1 MVQYLKTKR
10 GYFYKLFKNG
20 KKKRITQNEYKKS
33 KTRKNKH
40 VLLGGD
46 GDPKMLIYCHNRIV
60 DLTRADT
67 NHWQGPIFK
76 QVLTERGIDPMK
88 IKVDTIDIVPG
99 GTIVADGFSK
109 SFIDSH
115 ENEFDI
121 VILPDCGGLWYE
133 FQKEHNDENF
143 QSMLSLMIEL
153 LRLVKPGGIIMFG
166 KILYED
172 WFDRRLTDALQNA
185 VISQYSL
192 YGVNDVKYITITK
205 S

>member
-1 MVQYLKTKR
+1 MVQYLKTIR

-20 KKKRITQNEYKKS
+20 KKKRITRNEYKKS
-33 KTRKNKH
+33 KTRKNKR
-40 VLLGGD
+40 VLIGGN

-76 QVLTERGIDPMK
+76 QLLRERRIDSTK

-99 GTIVADGFSK
+99 GTIVGDGFSK

-121 VILPDCGGLWYE
+121 VILPDCGGKWYE
-133 FQKEHNDENF
+133 FQKEEHTDEKF
-143 QSMLSLMIEL
+143 QSLLSLMIEL

-166 KILYED
+166 KILYEA
-172 WFDRRLTDALQNA
+172 WFNRLKDAFINA
-185 VISQYSL
+185 SISQYSL

-205 S
+205 A

>member
-1 MVQYLKTKR
+1 MVQYLKTKK

-20 KKKRITQNEYKKS
+20 KKKRITQYEYKKS
-33 KTRKNKH
+33 KTRKNKR
-40 VLLGGD
+40 LLIGGD

-76 QVLTERGIDPMK
+76 QILIERGIDPTE
-88 IKVDTIDIVPG
+88 IKVDTIDRLPG
-99 GTIVADGFSK
+99 GTIVGDGFSK

-121 VILPDCGGLWYE
+121 VILPDCGGKWYE

-143 QSMLSLMIEL
+143 QSLLSLMIEL

-172 WFDRRLTDALQNA
+172 WFNTRLKDALQNA
-185 VISQYSL
+185 SISQYSL
-192 YGVNDVKYITITK
+192 YGVNDIKYITITK
-205 S
+205 A

>member
-20 KKKRITQNEYKKS
+20 KKKRTTQNEYKKS

-40 VLLGGD
+40 VLIGGTD
-46 GDPKMLIYCHNRIV
+46 DSKMLIYCHNRIV
-60 DLTRADT
+60 DLNSANT

-76 QVLTERGIDPMK
+76 QILIERGIDPTK
-88 IKVDTIDIVPG
+88 IRVDTIDKVPG
-99 GTIVADGFSK
+99 GTIVGDGFSK

-121 VILPDCGGLWYE
+121 VILPDCGGLWIE

-143 QSMLSLMIEL
+143 QRLLSLMIEL
-153 LRLVKPGGIIMFG
+153 IRLVKPGGTIMFG
-166 KILYED
+166 KIMYED
-172 WFDRRLTDALQNA
+172 WFNILMDAFTNTT
-185 VISQYSL
+185 ISQYSL
-192 YGVNDVKYITITK
+192 YRENDIKYITITRA
-205 S
+205 

>member
-1 MVQYLKTKR
+1 M
-10 GYFYKLFKNG
+10 
-20 KKKRITQNEYKKS
+20 
-33 KTRKNKH
+33 
-40 VLLGGD
+40 LGGD

-76 QVLTERGIDPMK
+76 QLLTERGIDPMK

-143 QSMLSLMIEL
+143 QSLLSLMIEL

-185 VISQYSL
+185 AISQYSL

>member
-143 QSMLSLMIEL
+143 QRLLSLMIEL
-153 LRLVKPGGIIMFG
+153 LRLVKPSGIIMFG

-205 S
+205 L

>member
-10 GYFYKLFKNG
+10 RYFYKLFKNG
-20 KKKRITQNEYKKS
+20 KKKRITQNEYKKT
-33 KTRKNKH
+33 KTRKYKH
-40 VLLGGD
+40 DLIGGN
-46 GDPKMLIYCHNRIV
+46 GDTKILIYCHNRIV
-60 DLTRADT
+60 DLTRANT

-76 QVLTERGIDPMK
+76 QLLTERGIDPMK

-121 VILPDCGGLWYE
+121 VILPDCGGLWIE

-143 QSMLSLMIEL
+143 Q
-153 LRLVKPGGIIMFG
+153 RLKSSISENKIYWVK
-166 KILYED
+166 
-172 WFDRRLTDALQNA
+172 
-185 VISQYSL
+185 
-192 YGVNDVKYITITK
+192 DVKGIHQAHTEAAKQVSTDMFYVVDADAYILP
-205 S
+205 

>member
-20 KKKRITQNEYKKS
+20 KKKRITQKEYKKS

-40 VLLGGD
+40 ILIGGN
-46 GDPKMLIYCHNRIV
+46 GDPKMLIYCHRRVV
-60 DLTRADT
+60 DLTRANT

-76 QVLTERGIDPMK
+76 QLLTERGIDPMK
-88 IKVDTIDIVPG
+88 IKVDTIDVGPG

-109 SFIDSH
+109 SFIDLH

-121 VILPDCGGLWYE
+121 VILPDCGGLWNE

-143 QSMLSLMIEL
+143 QRLLSLMIEL
-153 LRLVKPGGIIMFG
+153 IRLVKPGGTIMFG
-166 KILYED
+166 KIMYED
-172 WFDRRLTDALQNA
+172 WFNILMDAFANTT
-185 VISQYSL
+185 ISQYSL
-192 YGVNDVKYITITK
+192 YRENDIKYITLTK
-205 S
+205 I

>member
-10 GYFYKLFKNG
+10 GYFYKLFNNG

-40 VLLGGD
+40 VLIGGTD
-46 GDPKMLIYCHNRIV
+46 DSKMLIYCHNRIV
-60 DLTRADT
+60 DLNSANT

-76 QVLTERGIDPMK
+76 QILIERGIDPTK
-88 IKVDTIDIVPG
+88 IRVDTIDKVPG
-99 GTIVADGFSK
+99 GTIVGDGFSK

-121 VILPDCGGLWYE
+121 VILPDCGGLWIE

-143 QSMLSLMIEL
+143 QRLLSLMIEL
-153 LRLVKPGGIIMFG
+153 IRLVKPGGTIMFG
-166 KILYED
+166 KILHED
-172 WFDRRLTDALQNA
+172 WFNILMGAFTNTT
-185 VISQYSL
+185 ISQYSL
-192 YGVNDVKYITITK
+192 YGVNDVKYITLAK

>member
-153 LRLVKPGGIIMFG
+153 LRLVKPSGIIMFG

>member
-40 VLLGGD
+40 VLIGGTD
-46 GDPKMLIYCHNRIV
+46 DSKMLIYCHNRIV
-60 DLTRADT
+60 DLNSANT

-76 QVLTERGIDPMK
+76 QILIERGIDPTK
-88 IKVDTIDIVPG
+88 IRVDTIDKVPG
-99 GTIVADGFSK
+99 GTIVGDGFSK

-115 ENEFDI
+115 EHEFDI
-121 VILPDCGGLWYE
+121 VILPDCGGLWIE

-143 QSMLSLMIEL
+143 QRLLSLMIEL
-153 LRLVKPGGIIMFG
+153 IRLVKPGGTIMFG
-166 KILYED
+166 KIMYED
-172 WFDRRLTDALQNA
+172 WFNILMGAFTNTT
-185 VISQYSL
+185 ISQYSL
-192 YGVNDVKYITITK
+192 YRENDIKYITITRA
-205 S
+205 

>member
-76 QVLTERGIDPMK
+76 QLLTERGIDPMK

-143 QSMLSLMIEL
+143 HSLLSLMIEL

-205 S
+205 L

>member
-40 VLLGGD
+40 VLIGGTD
-46 GDPKMLIYCHNRIV
+46 DSKMLIYCHNRIV
-60 DLTRADT
+60 DLNSANT

-76 QVLTERGIDPMK
+76 PILIERGIDPTK
-88 IKVDTIDIVPG
+88 IRVDTIDKVPG
-99 GTIVADGFSK
+99 GTIVGDGFSK

-121 VILPDCGGLWYE
+121 VILPDCGGLWIE

-143 QSMLSLMIEL
+143 QRLLSLMIEL
-153 LRLVKPGGIIMFG
+153 IRLVKPGGTIMFG
-166 KILYED
+166 KIMYED
-172 WFDRRLTDALQNA
+172 WFNILMGAFTNTT
-185 VISQYSL
+185 ISQYSL
-192 YGVNDVKYITITK
+192 YRENDIKYITITRA
-205 S
+205 

>member
-205 S
+205 L

>member
-40 VLLGGD
+40 VLIGGTD
-46 GDPKMLIYCHNRIV
+46 DSKMLIYCHNRIV
-60 DLTRADT
+60 DLNSANT

-76 QVLTERGIDPMK
+76 QILIERGIDPTK
-88 IKVDTIDIVPG
+88 IRVDTIDKVPG
-99 GTIVADGFSK
+99 GTIVGDGFSK

-121 VILPDCGGLWYE
+121 VILPDCGGLWIE

-143 QSMLSLMIEL
+143 QRLLSLMIEL
-153 LRLVKPGGIIMFG
+153 IRLVKPGGTIMFG
-166 KILYED
+166 KILHED
-172 WFDRRLTDALQNA
+172 WFNILMGAFTNTT
-185 VISQYSL
+185 ISQYSL
-192 YGVNDVKYITITK
+192 YRENDIKYITITRT
-205 S
+205 

>member
-60 DLTRADT
+60 DLTRVDT

-76 QVLTERGIDPMK
+76 QVLTERGIDPTT
-88 IKVDTIDIVPG
+88 IKVDTIDIAPG
-99 GTIVADGFSK
+99 GTIVGDGFSK

-121 VILPDCGGLWYE
+121 VILPDCGGKWYE
-133 FQKEHNDENF
+133 FQKAHNDENF
-143 QSMLSLMIEL
+143 QSLLSLMIEL

-166 KILYED
+166 KILHED
-172 WFDRRLTDALQNA
+172 WFNRRLTDALQNA
-185 VISQYSL
+185 SISQYSL
-192 YGVNDVKYITITK
+192 YGVNDVKYITIAK
-205 S
+205 A

>member
-1 MVQYLKTKR
+1 MVQYLKTIR

-20 KKKRITQNEYKKS
+20 KKKRITQNEYRKS
-33 KTRKNKH
+33 KTRKNKRP
-40 VLLGGD
+40 LIGGN

-76 QVLTERGIDPMK
+76 QILTERGIDPRE
-88 IKVDTIDIVPG
+88 IKVDTIDRLPG

-109 SFIDSH
+109 SFIDLH
-115 ENEFDI
+115 ENEFDM
-121 VILPDCGGLWYE
+121 VILPDCGGKWYE

-143 QSMLSLMIEL
+143 QSLLSLMIEL
-153 LRLVKPGGIIMFG
+153 LRLVKPGGVIMFG
-166 KILYED
+166 KILHED
-172 WFDRRLTDALQNA
+172 WFNTLKDVFINA
-185 VISQYSL
+185 SISQYSL

-205 S
+205 A

>member
-40 VLLGGD
+40 VLIGGTD
-46 GDPKMLIYCHNRIV
+46 DSKMLIYCHNRIV
-60 DLTRADT
+60 DLNSANT

-76 QVLTERGIDPMK
+76 QILIERGIDPTK
-88 IKVDTIDIVPG
+88 IRVDTIDKVPG
-99 GTIVADGFSK
+99 GTIVGDGFSK

-121 VILPDCGGLWYE
+121 VILPDCGGLWIE

-143 QSMLSLMIEL
+143 QRLLSLMIEL
-153 LRLVKPGGIIMFG
+153 IRLVKPGGTIMFG
-166 KILYED
+166 KIMYED
-172 WFDRRLTDALQNA
+172 WFNILMGAFTNTT
-185 VISQYSL
+185 ISQYSL
-192 YGVNDVKYITITK
+192 YRENDIKYITITRA
-205 S
+205 

>member
-76 QVLTERGIDPMK
+76 QLLTERGIDPMK

-143 QSMLSLMIEL
+143 QRLLSLMIEL

-172 WFDRRLTDALQNA
+172 WFNRRLTDALQNA

-192 YGVNDVKYITITK
+192 YGVNDVKYIMITK

>member
-121 VILPDCGGLWYE
+121 VILPDCGGLWIE

-143 QSMLSLMIEL
+143 HSLLSLMIEL

-166 KILYED
+166 KILHED
-172 WFDRRLTDALQNA
+172 WFNRRLTDSLQNA
-185 VISQYSL
+185 SISQYSL
-192 YGVNDVKYITITK
+192 YGVNDVKYITITRA
-205 S
+205 

>member
-40 VLLGGD
+40 VLIGGTD
-46 GDPKMLIYCHNRIV
+46 DSKMLIYCHNRIV
-60 DLTRADT
+60 DLNSANT

-76 QVLTERGIDPMK
+76 QILIERGIDPTK
-88 IKVDTIDIVPG
+88 IRVDTIDKVPG
-99 GTIVADGFSK
+99 GTIVGDGFSK

-121 VILPDCGGLWYE
+121 VILPDCGGLWIE

-143 QSMLSLMIEL
+143 HSLLSLMIEL
-153 LRLVKPGGIIMFG
+153 IRLVKPGGTIMFG
-166 KILYED
+166 KILHED
-172 WFDRRLTDALQNA
+172 WFNILMGAFTNTT
-185 VISQYSL
+185 ISQYSL
-192 YGVNDVKYITITK
+192 YRENDIKYITITRT
-205 S
+205 